1 MHHDL
6 EPSLKAFNA
15 DILVLNIGS
24 RNVNFNDPCSCTQR
38 KWLIVL
44 CKLDKITVAY
54 GANHV
59 DILFIIFKQNL
70 KLSKIIR
77 QLTFRIEK
85 KIAMVLIFI

>member
-6 EPSLKAFNA
+6 ELSLKAFNA

-44 CKLDKITVAY
+44 CKLDKITAAY